1 MSDMVERLNAA
12 LDGRYRIE
20 RQLGE
25 GGMATVFLAEDLKHR
40 RNVALKVLKPELAAV
55 VGAERFL
62 GEIETTA
69 NLQHPHILPLFDSG
83 EADGFLFYVMP
94 FIEGESLRERLERE
108 QQLPVEDALGI
119 AEKVAAALQYAHEQ
133 GVVHRDIKPANILM
147 SRGEPLVADFG
158 IALALSEA
166 GGGRIT
172 ETGLSLGTPH
182 YMSPE
187 QAAGER
193 TLDKRSDVYALGCVV
208 YEMLTGQPPF
218 GGPSAQAVL
227 ARILT
232 GEADR
237 ITLHRRSVPPNVEA
251 AVSHA
256 LERLPADRFDSAAAF
271 ARALR
276 DPSYGAERRAAGVAA
291 GARGGGGRWRLAAIA
306 AAIVAVASVAVSF
319 TVTRPGDPPPVRRYS
334 MELAGDAV
342 SPSLVGSRIDI
353 SPDGSTVAF
362 IGLGGS
368 GQAGA
373 TQIWIRRRDELEARP
388 LGRTEISSMPTFSPD
403 GQRIAYGTGNARFGI
418 ASLGGEPPVVFDA
431 PGNQTFGL
439 DWGSDGNLYYAGLDG
454 IYRIPAGGGDAER
467 VTRVDTAGGEF
478 LHVYP
483 ELLPGGRGLIYTSV
497 RNVGSDPDASRVQVV
512 ELESGEIRTSIRA
525 LQGRYARA
533 GYLLLVSSSPE
544 RTLLAVPFDLRR
556 LEVTGEAVALAQGI
570 GVTTNGVDMALSDD
584 GTLIYL
590 SAPSDEG
597 NAITPMIVARDGTQR
612 PVDPTWR
619 EAFSSLAVAPAGDQV
634 ALSFIGQEGEHIWVK
649 NLDGSPPAK
658 RTFEGQQNQRPEYT
672 PDGRTLVYYNNQG
685 GGFDLWRVPA
695 DGSGRAEVFVDEAR
709 DVVAA
714 EFTPDGRWI
723 IFRTNALQSPGA
735 DILARRIG
743 ADGTPEGEVVPLL
756 ATAAGERTPAVSPDG
771 RWMAYV
777 SDESGRDEVYVRPFP
792 DVQSARWQVSV
803 NGATEPLWSRSGDEL
818 FYRRSD
824 GMLMAVSVRTDP
836 AFVAG
841 RREPLFEATAYFNDY
856 NHRGYD
862 VFPGDSTFL
871 MLPIDQTGGTHAVVV
886 DNLFTELREKVGG

>member
-1 MSDMVERLNAA
+1 MSAVIERLKRA
-12 LDGRYRIE
+12 LEGRYRIE

-25 GGMATVFLAEDLKHR
+25 GGMATVFLAEDVKHH

-55 VGAERFL
+55 VGADRFL

-83 EADGFLFYVMP
+83 QADGFLFYVMP
-94 FIEGESLRERLERE
+94 FIEGESLREWLGRE
-108 QQLPVEDALGI
+108 QQLPVEDALAI

-237 ITLHRRSVPPNVEA
+237 VTLHRRSVPPNVEA

-256 LERLPADRFDSAAAF
+256 LERLPADRFASAAAF

-276 DPSYGAERRAAGVAA
+276 DPSYGAATRSAGAAAGVAA
-291 GARGGGGRWRLAAIA
+291 GGGRWRLAAIA
-306 AAIVAVASVAVSF
+306 AAVVALASVAVSF
-319 TVTRPGDPPPVRRYS
+319 TVTRPAEPPPVRRYS

-342 SPSLVGSRIDI
+342 SPSVVGRRIDI
-353 SPDGSTVAF
+353 SHDGSMVAF
-362 IGLGGS
+362 IGLGES
-368 GQAGA
+368 GA
-373 TQIWIRRRDELEARP
+373 TQIWIRNRSELEARP
-388 LGRTEISSMPTFSPD
+388 LARTEISSMPTFSPD
-403 GQRIAYGTGNARFGI
+403 GQRIAFGTGNARFGS
-418 ASLGGEPPVVFDA
+418 ASLGGEPPVVFEA

-483 ELLPGGRGLIYTSV
+483 ELLPGGRGLIYTSI
-497 RNVGSDPDASRVQVV
+497 RNVGQDPDASRVQVV
-512 ELESGEIRTSIRA
+512 ELESGEVRTSVRA
-525 LQGRYARA
+525 VQGRYARA
-533 GYLLLVSSSPE
+533 GYLMLVSNAAS
-544 RTLLAVPFDLRR
+544 RTLLATPFDLSR
-556 LEVTGEAVALAQGI
+556 LEVTGDAVALSQGI

-584 GTLIYL
+584 GSLVYL
-590 SAPSDEG
+590 SAPSEG
-597 NAITPMIVARDGTQR
+597 SGAITPMIVARDGTQR
-612 PVDPTWR
+612 PVDPAWR
-619 EAFSSLAVAPAGDQV
+619 ESFSSLAVSPAGNQI
-634 ALSFIGQEGEHIWVK
+634 ALSIIGQEGEHIWVK
-649 NLDGSPPAK
+649 TLDGSPPAK
-658 RTFEGQQNQRPEYT
+658 RTFEGQQNQRPEYG

-685 GGFDLWRVPA
+685 SGFDLWRVPA

-714 EFTPDGRWI
+714 EFTPDGQWI
-723 IFRTNALQSPGA
+723 LFRTNALQAPGA

-743 ADGTPEGEVVPLL
+743 SDGRPEGEVVPLL

-803 NGATEPLWSRSGDEL
+803 NGATEPLWSRSGKEL
-818 FYRRSD
+818 FYRRND
-824 GMLMAVSVRTDP
+824 GMLMSVSVRTDP

-841 RREPLFEATAYFNDY
+841 RREPLFDATSYFNDY

-871 MLPIDQTGGTHAVVV
+871 MLPIDQSGGTHAVVV
-886 DNLFTELREKVGG
+886 DNLFTELRAKVGG

>member
-1 MSDMVERLNAA
+1 MSVIDRLNAA
-12 LDGRYRIE
+12 LEGRYRIE

-25 GGMATVFLAEDLKHR
+25 GGMATVYLAEDLKHH

-94 FIEGESLRERLERE
+94 YIEGESLRERLGRE
-108 QQLPVEDALGI
+108 QQLPVEDALAI

-133 GVVHRDIKPANILM
+133 GVVHRDIKPANILL

-158 IALALSEA
+158 IALAVSQA

-232 GEADR
+232 GEAEPVR
-237 ITLHRRSVPPNVEA
+237 EHRKSVPVHVDA
-251 AVSHA
+251 AIHTA
-256 LERLPADRFDSAAAF
+256 LERLPADRFESAAAF

-276 DPSYGAERRAAGVAA
+276 DPSYGAEGRAAAGTAA
-291 GARGGGGRWRLAAIA
+291 GAGGRWWRLAALA
-306 AAIVAVASVAVSF
+306 LALVALASAAVAFAF
-319 TVTRPGDPPPVRRYS
+319 TRPGDPPPVRRYS

-342 SPSLVGSRIDI
+342 SPSVVGRRIDI
-353 SPDGSTVAF
+353 SHDGSTVAF
-362 IGLGGS
+362 VGLGES
-368 GQAGA
+368 GA
-373 TQIWIRRRDELEARP
+373 TQIWIRRRSELEARP
-388 LGRTEISSMPTFSPD
+388 LSRTEISSMPTFSPD
-403 GQRIAYGTGNARFGI
+403 GQRIAFGTGNARFGI
-418 ASLGGEPPVVFDA
+418 ASLGGEPPVVFEA

-439 DWGSDGNLYYAGLDG
+439 DWGLDDRLYYAGLDG
-454 IYRIPAGGGDAER
+454 IYRIPPGGGDAER
-467 VTRVDTAGGEF
+467 VTRVDTAAGEF

-483 ELLPGGRGLIYTSV
+483 ELLPGGRGLIYTSI
-497 RNVGSDPDASRVQVV
+497 RNVGPDPDAMRVQVMD
-512 ELESGEIRTSIRA
+512 LESGEVRTSIRGIQA
-525 LQGRYARA
+525 RYARA
-533 GYLLLVSSSPE
+533 GYLMLVSPSAE
-544 RTLLAVPFDLRR
+544 RTLLAAPFDLRR
-556 LEVTGEAVALAQGI
+556 LEVTGDAVALSQGI
-570 GVTTNGVDMALSDD
+570 GVTTNGVDLALSDD

-590 SAPSDEG
+590 SSPSDG
-597 NAITPMIVARDGTQR
+597 SGAMTPVIVARDGSSR
-612 PVDPTWR
+612 PIDPAWK
-619 EAFSSLAVAPAGDQV
+619 ESFSSLAVSPAGDQIAV
-634 ALSFIGQEGEHIWVK
+634 SIIGREGEHIWVK

-658 RTFEGQQNQRPEYT
+658 RTFEGPSHQRPEYT
-672 PDGRTLVYYNNQG
+672 PDGRALVYYNNLG

-709 DVVAA
+709 DVVEA

-723 IFRTNALQSPGA
+723 IVRTNALQAPGA
-735 DILARRIG
+735 DIIARRIG
-743 ADGTPEGEVVPLL
+743 SDGSLEGEAVPLL
-756 ATAAGERTPAVSPDG
+756 TTAAGERAPAVSPDG
-771 RWMAYV
+771 RWLAYV

-803 NGATEPLWSRSGDEL
+803 NGATEPLWSRSGGEL
-818 FYRRSD
+818 FYRRND
-824 GMLMAVSVRTDP
+824 GMLMAIAVRTDP

-841 RREPLFEATAYFNDY
+841 RREPLFDATSYFFDY

-871 MLPIDQTGGTHAVVV
+871 MLPIDQAGGTHAVVV
-886 DNLFTELREKVGG
+886 DHLFTELREKVGR